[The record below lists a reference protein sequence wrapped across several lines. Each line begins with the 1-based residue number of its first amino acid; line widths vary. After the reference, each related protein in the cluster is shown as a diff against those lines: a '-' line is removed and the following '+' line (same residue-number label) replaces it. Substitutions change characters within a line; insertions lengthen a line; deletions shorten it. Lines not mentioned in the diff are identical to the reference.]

1 MKGPVLMVELVRFF
15 GWRRASALLGL
26 SALWGALIPES
37 MSDLEAMPGAA
48 TTARYVADLRR
59 FGEHIKAAG
68 LEAEVGEDIGELLT
82 SVLANQQIAELGKRV
97 ASSKTDEEASSG
109 HGEQVRGEH
118 PV

>member
-37 MSDLEAMPGAA
+37 MSDVEAMPGAA

-59 FGEHIKAAG
+59 FGEHIKATG
-68 LEAEVGEDIGELLT
+68 VEAEIGDEIGELLT

-97 ASSKTDEEASSG
+97 ASSTDEEASSG